1 MTLTQYGSHEF
12 VHFEKMNPGCN
23 QLIERTPKNEYEFF
37 EKNLKLVSI
46 SKNQIL
52 FDTHQL
58 SSHIY
63 YPVGAIVSMIAD
75 LPSGCMVET
84 HLLGRCSMVGTY
96 GKGIPSFYQA
106 KVRHSGLAYRMDTPL
121 WQKAMTECPV
131 YAQHSRDAIHRIL
144 MQLSMS
150 VICSK
155 KHSIDQQLIRWI
167 LLTLDNSLSSS
178 IAITHQELSDLLGF
192 RREAVS
198 LTMNKFSDMGV
209 IEKYRGE
216 FNVVDRAKLEMAS
229 CDCYWIGSGKI
240 RTNRPFGT

>member
-1 MTLTQYGSHEF
+1 
-12 VHFEKMNPGCN
+12 MNPGTN
-23 QLIERTPKNEYEFF
+23 QIIELIPKHEYEFF
-37 EKNLKLVSI
+37 EKNSKLVSI
-46 SKNQIL
+46 SKNKIL
-52 FDTHQL
+52 FDINQL

-75 LPSGCMVET
+75 LPNGNMVET
-84 HLLGRCSMVGTY
+84 HLLGRSSMVGTC
-96 GKGIPSFYQA
+96 GNGIPSFYQA

-131 YAQHSRDAIHRIL
+131 YARHSRDAMHRIL

-150 VICSK
+150 VVCSK

-167 LLTLDNSLSSS
+167 LLTLDNSLSQ
-178 IAITHQELSDLLGF
+178 IITITHQELSDLLGF

-198 LTMNKFSDMGV
+198 LTMNKLSDMGV

-216 FNVVDRAKLEMAS
+216 FNVIDRAKLEMAS
-229 CDCYWIGSGKI
+229 CDCYWIGSGKV
-240 RTNRPFGT
+240 RTDKPFRT